1 LVQAVVSALLL
12 LPPCLAVAPM
22 VDVSEERSQAEVAP
36 GQDDKASCRICFEGS
51 NEEAGSLVEPCRCS
65 GTQAFVHEACLL
77 RWRRLQSLQ
86 GRVAAARRCEVCGEK
101 YAGMLAAP
109 KAPVHVVVYDFIV
122 VLAETLLG
130 LVVCATMCPSALCS
144 PPMIIIV
151 GIYCLLCGLWVGM
164 VSSIVIVPLL
174 VLLLY
179 MNGIKLSVLG
189 SPGHYHLGLTS
200 FGAPVDG
207 LKRGML
213 LVSIGGA
220 GGPFSRS
227 VLFVAEHSDASTLA
241 VILNKPLKPK
251 QTVTSNRDGPT
262 ISIRMGGPLR
272 QDMFTLHNIEA
283 AAGGAERL
291 FRGKSIFLSRNMES
305 SVGAL
310 KVAQQDG
317 AAVVFFRGFASWG
330 QHQLEGEVRR
340 GAWGWIR
347 PEHVQLED
355 VFEMDHAQLESL
367 WTRLINSP
375 HLQIFQG

>member
-1 LVQAVVSALLL
+1 
-12 LPPCLAVAPM
+12 M
-22 VDVSEERSQAEVAP
+22 
-36 GQDDKASCRICFEGS
+36 
-51 NEEAGSLVEPCRCS
+51 
-65 GTQAFVHEACLL
+65 
-77 RWRRLQSLQ
+77 RWRRLQLLQ
-86 GRVAAARRCEVCGEK
+86 GRVAASRRCEVCGER
-101 YAGMLAAP
+101 YAGTLAAP
-109 KAPVHVVVYDFIV
+109 RAPAHVVVCDFIA

-130 LVVCATMCPSALCS
+130 LVVCATTCPSAICL
-144 PPMIIIV
+144 PPMIFIV
-151 GIYCLLCGLWVGM
+151 SFYFFFCGLWVGM

-174 VLLLY
+174 VLVLY
-179 MNGIKLSVLG
+179 VNGIKLSVLG

-207 LKRGML
+207 LQRGML
-213 LVSIGGA
+213 LVSIGA

-251 QTVTSNRDGPT
+251 QNTTSSLDGPS

-272 QDMFTLHNIEA
+272 QDMFRLHNIEA

-291 FRGKSIFLSRNMES
+291 FREQSIFLSRNLES
-305 SVGAL
+305 SVGTL

-347 PEHVQLED
+347 PEQVRPED
-355 VFEMDHAQLESL
+355 VFEMDHARLESL
-367 WTRLINSP
+367 WTRLVNSP
-375 HLQIFQG
+375 HLQTFQG